1 MCNKRELIERV
12 LYEREGGSEGLFL
25 LKTEVKRHKSGQ
37 TEKNKGKTGRKKD
50 IGCHCCGSCVYCLA
64 THGRFIY
71 LALFVYSI
79 CHSRLVGWTWL
90 VRFFLTHYIIGAKT
104 SGYFPRGSVF
114 LSIPLSEIC
123 VSVCRGGGEPVCLV
137 SRVNGSFHLSL

>member
-64 THGRFIY
+64 THGRFIC

-90 VRFFLTHYIIGAKT
+90 VRFFLTHYIIGAKNVRVF
-104 SGYFPRGSVF
+104 SERICFPFNS
-114 LSIPLSEIC
+114 SQ
-123 VSVCRGGGEPVCLV
+123 
-137 SRVNGSFHLSL
+137 